1 MRKYIAPSLIA
12 LSLLSAFV
20 LSGCKEDPQPPAPEP
35 ATFQVDFAVKWGSND
50 LALEQY
56 YPAPNGRNYNIQM
69 FKCFVS
75 NLSLVRPDDSVFLV
89 DDVALIDMYYPASKR
104 VSGKVKAGT
113 YTGLRFNLGL
123 DSIQNHGDPS
133 DYPVESPLSSVTGM
147 YWSWFTNY
155 IFAKIE
161 GIADSTNADTINPFL
176 FHPGLDS
183 LRQEVEF
190 SGLNIV
196 LAEKETETLTL
207 TIDLQELFFRTADP
221 IDVSFDNFTHTT
233 DDPVLAG
240 RVMRNLKAAI
250 RR

>member
-1 MRKYIAPSLIA
+1 MKKYLLPFLLVLGLISV
-12 LSLLSAFV
+12 LGISA
-20 LSGCKEDPQPPAPEP
+20 CKDEPEP
-35 ATFQVDFAVKWGSND
+35 PLPDPATIQVDFVVKWGNNN

-56 YPAPNGRNYNIQM
+56 YPAPDGRNYAIQV
-69 FKCFVS
+69 FKCFIS
-75 NLSLVRPDDSVFLV
+75 NLSLVRPDDYTTLV
-89 DDVALIDMYYPASKR
+89 KDVALIDLYYPASQSIAGN
-104 VSGKVKAGT
+104 VAAGT
-113 YTGLRFNLGL
+113 YTGIKFSLGL

-133 DYPVESPLSSVTGM
+133 DYPVEHPLSSVTGM

-183 LRQEVEF
+183 LRQDVEF

-207 TIDLQELFFRTADP
+207 IIDLQEVFFSTADP
-221 IDVSFDNFTHTT
+221 IDVTVDDFTHTT

>member
-1 MRKYIAPSLIA
+1 
-12 LSLLSAFV
+12 
-20 LSGCKEDPQPPAPEP
+20 
-35 ATFQVDFAVKWGSND
+35 
-50 LALEQY
+50 
-56 YPAPNGRNYNIQM
+56 
-69 FKCFVS
+69 
-75 NLSLVRPDDSVFLV
+75 
-89 DDVALIDMYYPASKR
+89 
-104 VSGKVKAGT
+104 
-113 YTGLRFNLGL
+113 
-123 DSIQNHGDPS
+123 
-133 DYPVESPLSSVTGM
+133 M

-155 IFAKIE
+155 IFAKVE

-183 LRQEVEF
+183 LRQDVEF

-207 TIDLQELFFRTADP
+207 IIDLQEVFFSTADP
-221 IDVSFDNFTHTT
+221 IDVTVDDFTHTT